1 MVTSEGIPSS
11 IDIELLEL
19 NDNPYFI
26 STKALVPNYE
36 ESLINGFLLMGIS
49 IKAA

>member
-1 MVTSEGIPSS
+1 MSS
-11 IDIELLEL
+11 RL
-19 NDNPYFI
+19 NGTLVKQGNYFI

-36 ESLINGFLLMGIS
+36 ESLINEFLLMGIS